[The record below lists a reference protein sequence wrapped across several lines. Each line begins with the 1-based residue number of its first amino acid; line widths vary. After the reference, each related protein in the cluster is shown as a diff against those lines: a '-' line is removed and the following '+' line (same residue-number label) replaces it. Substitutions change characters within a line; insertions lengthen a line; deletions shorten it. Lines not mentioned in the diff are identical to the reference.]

1 MSRTKKTIKNARI
14 SLIFYILFTLVAFFS
29 RKIFLD
35 YLGPEFLGLT
45 ATVSNI
51 LGFLNLAELGVGTTI
66 GVFLYKP
73 LYDENHDEINKI
85 ISVLGYIYKKIGIIV
100 LIIAIV
106 VSCFFP
112 LIFSKVTI
120 SLPIIYLCFY
130 VFLTN
135 SLLGYFVNYHQTLLY
150 TDQKGYIIAIYYQ
163 SANLLRI
170 ILQSLIA
177 YYYQSFLLWIILEF
191 IFSIIYAV
199 IIRWKVRQEY
209 LWLKFNLI
217 ASKEDLVNYKDI
229 FKKIKQVFFHK
240 FSHVIFTSTDQLMIY
255 IYVSLE
261 SVAYYNNYLLV
272 FGKATS
278 LLNNFFEGTK
288 AAIGNLV
295 AENDSKKIKKVF
307 WEMMALRFFIGGFL
321 FITLLY
327 LTEPFITL
335 WLGEKYIMDPTILLL
350 LLISLFLGQI
360 IIPIENFL
368 NAYGLF
374 QDIWAPTT
382 QAVLNIIISIIL
394 GKLMGISG
402 IILGSILSTLLIIV
416 PWKPYFLYSKGFEKS
431 VSEYWIGFFKLA
443 MPFIGTLIII
453 KYILFNVVLSDKITT
468 VIDWIYLAIKTSI
481 IAVLVYGSLLF
492 IINQGFRDLFKRFY
506 MMSNNLINKILK

>member
-1 MSRTKKTIKNARI
+1 MSRIEKTIKNARI
-14 SLIFYILFTLVAFFS
+14 NLIFYVLFTLVAFFS

-73 LYDENHDEINKI
+73 LYNEDHDEINKI
-85 ISVLGYIYKKIGIIV
+85 ISVLGYIYKKIGKIV
-100 LIIAIV
+100 LIIGLI

-112 LIFSKVTI
+112 LIFSNVTI
-120 SLPIIYLCFY
+120 SLPIIYICFY
-130 VFLTN
+130 VFLSN

-150 TDQKGYIIAIYYQ
+150 TDQKGYIVAIYYQ
-163 SANLLRI
+163 SANLSRI
-170 ILQSLIA
+170 ILQSLVA
-177 YYYQSFLLWIILEF
+177 YYFQSFLLWIILEF
-191 IFSIIYAV
+191 IFSIVYAA
-199 IIRWKVRQEY
+199 IIRWKVKQEY
-209 LWLKFNLI
+209 QWLKFNLI
-217 ASKEDLVNYKDI
+217 ASKSDLADYKDI

-272 FGKATS
+272 FGKASS

-295 AENDSKKIKKVF
+295 AENDSQKIKKVF
-307 WEMMALRFFIGGFL
+307 WEMMALRFFIGGLL
-321 FITLLY
+321 FFCLFY

-335 WLGEKYIMDPTILLL
+335 WLGEKYIMDKSILLL
-350 LLISLFLGQI
+350 LLLNLFLSQI
-360 IIPIENFL
+360 IIPVENFL

-374 QDIWAPTT
+374 QDIWAPTI
-382 QAVLNIIISIIL
+382 QAVLNIIVSIIL
-394 GKLMGISG
+394 GRIMGISG
-402 IILGSILSTLLIIV
+402 IILGSVLSTLVIII
-416 PWKPYFLYSKGFEKS
+416 PWKPYFLYNKGFDKS
-431 VSEYWIGFFKLA
+431 VLEYWFNFSKLA
-443 MPFIGTLIII
+443 LSFCTTLL
-453 KYILFNVVLSDKITT
+453 LFHYFLFDLFLSDTINNAFN
-468 VIDWIYLAIKTSI
+468 WIYLAIKTCFI
-481 IAVLVYGSLLF
+481 VAVLYSSFLF
-492 IINQGFRDLFKRFY
+492 IINKGFRDLFTRFY
-506 MMSNNLINKILK
+506 KMSSNSINKILK